1 MFWFVGAGYL
11 FIEAREV
18 IETKQLSNIAIFA
31 ILFILA
37 SHQLNISRV
46 YISLKKF
53 APASRCY
60 RASSLMFIAS
70 LMAVLDASLDYL
82 ISSIKPESL
91 APPVLS
97 SLFILGW
104 GVNLM
109 AVIFAL
115 IAMELFLPIMVAGP
129 YTKAAEW
136 HSDESV
142 SSN

>member
-1 MFWFVGAGYL
+1 MFWIVGAGYL

-46 YISLKKF
+46 HISLKKF
-53 APASRCY
+53 IPASRCY

-70 LMAVLDASLDYL
+70 LMAVFDASLDYL
-82 ISSIKPESL
+82 ISSITPESL
-91 APPVLS
+91 APPVLT

-104 GVNLM
+104 SVNLI

-115 IAMELFLPIMVAGP
+115 ISMDLFLPIMVAGP
-129 YTKAAEW
+129 NTKAADWDSYERDL
-136 HSDESV
+136 S
-142 SSN
+142 